1 MSRAI
6 PIKLRDA
13 PLDRLQRPMHDLRI
27 SVLDRCNFRCPYC
40 MPENDYP
47 RDHPFLGKPERLRFE
62 EIERI
67 ARAVSTLGVRKLRL
81 TGGEPLLRRELP
93 SLVRM
98 LAAIPGIDDI
108 AMTTNGSLLP
118 AHVEGLRD
126 AGLDRITLSLD
137 TLDPDAY
144 RTLSGGRGEVADA
157 LAAIDAA
164 EAAGYT
170 SIKINCVVMRGV
182 NDDHVLDL
190 ANHFRGTAHV
200 LRFIEYMDVGTCN
213 AWDMASVVT
222 SAELRTRIALHWPM
236 ESLSSTY
243 CGEVADRY
251 RYSDGAGEIGFISSV
266 SQPFCGDCS
275 RARLSADGRLYT
287 CLFGQHG
294 HDLRGAMR
302 SGIEDAGLREKIAAI
317 WCVRRDRHSELRG
330 VITLAKRERVEMY
343 EIGG

>member
-1 MSRAI
+1 MTRAI
-6 PIKLRDA
+6 PIALRDA

-40 MPENDYP
+40 MPDADYP
-47 RDHPFLGKPERLRFE
+47 RDHPFLGKAERLRFE

-67 ARAVSTLGVRKLRL
+67 ARTASMLGVRKLRL

-157 LAAIDAA
+157 LAAIGAA
-164 EAAGYT
+164 QTAGYT

-182 NDDHVLDL
+182 NDDHVLEL
-190 ANHFRGTAHV
+190 ANHFRGSGHV
-200 LRFIEYMDVGTCN
+200 VRFIEYMDVGTCN
-213 AWDMASVVT
+213 DWDTIRVVT
-222 SAELRTRIALHWPM
+222 SAELRTRIALHWPL
-236 ESLSSTY
+236 EALSSNY
-243 CGEVADRY
+243 RGEVADRY

-294 HDLRGAMR
+294 HDLRGVMR
-302 SGIEDAGLREKIAAI
+302 SGIEDAGLRDMMAAI
-317 WCVRRDRHSELRG
+317 WRSRGDRYSELRG
-330 VITLAKRERVEMY
+330 VIPLVERERVEMY